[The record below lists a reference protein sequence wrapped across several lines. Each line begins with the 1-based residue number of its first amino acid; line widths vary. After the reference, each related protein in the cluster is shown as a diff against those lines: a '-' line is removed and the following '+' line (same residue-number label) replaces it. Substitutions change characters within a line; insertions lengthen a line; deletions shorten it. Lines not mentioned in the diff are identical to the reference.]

1 MMPDRRVF
9 LVNPL
14 AVFVFIHG
22 NFSVPPQRL
31 YRENHHQQNYSPQN
45 DPASARGPLRDFIMQ
60 ATPKISAN
68 IPRTRELA
76 LSVVNLAAMA
86 DHQHK
91 HGHFSVVDAVN
102 DPIIPDTDSLAVDG
116 SCQLATAGRPR
127 VCCQFVGRCQNPIQQ
142 SGIAKLFEKLL

>member
-1 MMPDRRVF
+1 MTADRRVF

-31 YRENHHQQNYSPQN
+31 YRENHHQQNYSAQN

-60 ATPKISAN
+60 ATPKLSAN
-68 IPRTRELA
+68 IPRTRGQAIADLAPPVEDRAARELA

-86 DHQHK
+86 DHQHE

-102 DPIIPDTDSLAVDG
+102 DPIIPDTDLG
-116 SCQLATAGRPR
+116 SGRWFLPACNSR
-127 VCCQFVGRCQNPIQQ
+127 
-142 SGIAKLFEKLL
+142 